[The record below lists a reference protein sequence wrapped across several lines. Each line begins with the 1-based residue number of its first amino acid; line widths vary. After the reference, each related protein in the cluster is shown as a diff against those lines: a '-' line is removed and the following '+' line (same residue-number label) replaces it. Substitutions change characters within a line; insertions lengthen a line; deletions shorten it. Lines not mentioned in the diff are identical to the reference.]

1 MFEREALDAMIESHL
16 KKAKQGDAPFKVSL
30 AGASV
35 EKDDVSSPLK
45 RAKVA

>member
-16 KKAKQGDAPFKVSL
+16 KKAKQAPFTVSL
-30 AGASV
+30 ERGES
-35 EKDDVSSPLK
+35 KDEVSSPLK

>member
-16 KKAKQGDAPFKVSL
+16 KKAKHAPFKVSL
-30 AGASV
+30 DRGKSV